1 VPPPHH
7 HDGDVNF
14 DDDVTLI
21 DEVEFGER
29 THNTASLQEEG
40 LCGKRKAGDANL
52 LVDLNIPQIESASKR
67 AKLDR
72 KDGAV
77 TGPATIQQRIDILKF
92 IAQIGSE
99 ADRAEAVRLLFD
111 IAMGKN
117 I

>member
-1 VPPPHH
+1 MSRSGSCS
-7 HDGDVNF
+7 HDGDVDS

-21 DEVEFGER
+21 DEVEFGEK
-29 THNTASLQEEG
+29 THNTASLR
-40 LCGKRKAGDANL
+40 GKRKAVDANL
-52 LVDLNIPQIESASKR
+52 LVDLNIPPVEAASKR
-67 AKLDR
+67 GKLDR
-72 KDGAV
+72 KDGTV
-77 TGPATIQQRIDILKF
+77 TGPATIQQRIGILKF